1 MELLKNRDSQ
11 PCYGIIN
18 FKRVHCN
25 SEHLYGSEVA
35 HTDVIEMTVK
45 RSDCVHELNHD
56 WYFGKDDIIQLQM
69 SSAQFA
75 QLITSLNMGE
85 GVPCTLTYTEKDGD
99 ISQIKWVG
107 QKEKIHNDFN
117 KQMESLK
124 TLVTDDLDEVCG
136 ELDSK
141 NVNLTRQ
148 RELSNKLKQIGRIL
162 YDKIPFINKSFM
174 ESTDNVQTQ
183 AIQEVEARIQSK
195 INYISMQNINT
206 QDLIGV
212 SENGNNG
219 K

>member
-45 RSDCVHELNHD
+45 RSDCAHELNHD

-99 ISQIKWVG
+99 IPQIKWVG

-195 INYISMQNINT
+195 INYIGMQNINT
-206 QDLIGV
+206 QNLIGV
-212 SENGNNG
+212 IENG